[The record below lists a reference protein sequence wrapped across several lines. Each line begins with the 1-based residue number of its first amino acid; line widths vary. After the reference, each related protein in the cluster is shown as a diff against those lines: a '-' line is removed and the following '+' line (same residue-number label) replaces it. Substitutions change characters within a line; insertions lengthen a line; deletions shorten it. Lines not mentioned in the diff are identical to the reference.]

1 MNKFDATIIPTEL
14 IEKIKTA
21 KHLVVLTGAGVSA
34 ESGIPTFRDAL
45 TGLWE
50 NYEAETMASED
61 GFLADP
67 SLVWG
72 WYEWR
77 RNKVLQS
84 KPNPAHET
92 IAKLAVKIPKFTL
105 VTQNV
110 DDLHERAGSVD
121 VLHLHGSLH
130 SPRCFDC
137 NAPYELPTE
146 NTLQTH
152 QLKESKIEPPKCD
165 LCGGSIRPSVV
176 WFGESLPVDA
186 WEDSVEACEQ
196 CDVMLVV
203 GTSAAV
209 YPAANLPHI
218 AHKKG
223 AIVVQVNPMITSFN
237 AIAAYNFHGKAG
249 EILPKL
255 YDETFLET

>member
-1 MNKFDATIIPTEL
+1 MISDTL
-14 IEKIKTA
+14 IQQLQNV

-34 ESGIPTFRDAL
+34 ESGIATFRDAL

-50 NYEAETMASED
+50 NYDAETLASED

-77 RNKVLQS
+77 RNKVLQVS
-84 KPNPAHET
+84 PNPAHRT
-92 IAKLAVKIPKFTL
+92 IAQLADQVPKFTL

-110 DDLHERAGSVD
+110 DDLHERAGSQN

-130 SPRCFDC
+130 HPRCFDC
-137 NAPYELPTE
+137 NVPYELPMETVH
-146 NTLQTH
+146 NV
-152 QLKESKIEPPKCD
+152 QLKESLIEPPRCQI
-165 LCGGSIRPSVV
+165 CGGLIRPGVV
-176 WFGESLPVDA
+176 WFGESLPVDV

-196 CDVMLVV
+196 CDLILIV

-209 YPAANLPHI
+209 YPAASLPYI
-218 AHKKG
+218 AHRNG
-223 AIVVQVNPMITSFN
+223 ATVVQVNPMITSFN
-237 AIAAYNFHGKAG
+237 GIAAYNLHGKAG
-249 EILPKL
+249 NILPKL
-255 YDETFLET
+255 YDATFS